1 MKRLFTPCA
10 MILLLGASCQKSSVS
25 PVNNKPIS
33 ALNLQTASNGT
44 TAVNSSYSMDLAA
57 DGFIQFSDCN
67 GDVLQITSGIEKFD
81 LHETINNNN
90 VSVDQHTNM
99 QNFKLVDLTT
109 GAQYSGS
116 STSHQNN
123 NYSLTNGKV
132 ILTQT
137 ESVLLT
143 TPGGKNNSEVKFDV
157 HETVDAKGNITT
169 FVDNYRSGCK

>member
-25 PVNNKPIS
+25 PTDHKPIS
-33 ALNLQTASNGT
+33 VLNLQAAGNGA
-44 TAVNSSYSMDLAA
+44 TAVNSKYDMDLAA
-57 DGFIQFSDCN
+57 DGFVEFSACN
-67 GDVLQITSGIEKFD
+67 GDALQIVSGIEKFD

-90 VSVDQHTNM
+90 ISVDQHTNM
-99 QNFKLVDLTT
+99 QDFKLVDLTT

-123 NYSLTNGKV
+123 NYSLTNGKLV
-132 ILTQT
+132 LTQT

-143 TPGGKNNSEVKFDV
+143 TPGGKNNSEIKFDV
-157 HETVDAKGNITT
+157 HETVDAKGSITT
-169 FVDNYRSGCK
+169 FIDNYRAGCK